1 MDTEKNI
8 SLGRFGRF
16 ACSSLA
22 STAVDQLVAW
32 ALFAAFRGLF
42 VGADFLRI
50 LIATVIARCVSMAL
64 NFTINRRVVF
74 SQEDPAV
81 TRDRHE
87 SMQRFILLEVGILCL
102 SSMGVWAAHMALGT
116 PEWQAKPMVDL
127 ALFFLNYTGQRKWV
141 FIDQREAKRIALA

>member
-81 TRDRHE
+81 TRDR
-87 SMQRFILLEVGILCL
+87 LCL

>member
-8 SLGRFGRF
+8 SLGRFSRF

-22 STAVDQLVAW
+22 STAVDQLLAW
-32 ALFAAFRGLF
+32 TLFAAFRNSF

-50 LIATVIARCVSMAL
+50 LIATIIARCVSMAL

-74 SQEDPAV
+74 KGEDEEIV
-81 TRDRHE
+81 RGKRE
-87 SMQRFILLEVGILCL
+87 SMYRFVLLEVGILCL
-102 SSMGVWAAHMALGT
+102 SSLGVWAAHMALGM
-116 PEWQAKPMVDL
+116 PEWNAKPLVDL

-141 FIDQREAKRIALA
+141 FIDRRAEQIALA